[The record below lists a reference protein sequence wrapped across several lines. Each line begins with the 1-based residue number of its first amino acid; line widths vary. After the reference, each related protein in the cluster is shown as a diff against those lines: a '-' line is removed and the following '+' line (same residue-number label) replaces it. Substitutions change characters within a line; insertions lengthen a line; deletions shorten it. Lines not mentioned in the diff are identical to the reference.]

1 MLSVCGRPGLLD
13 LPPEIWLLIGVHLL
27 GDPASL
33 KNFAELNRHAFIL
46 INTILYEEVSH
57 PNALHT
63 LALSKGSR
71 GQIAKAHH
79 PAAFVKHLE
88 LDFGHPERYNWTK
101 SLLFEE
107 TFRQAFSNIIEHARM
122 GRDRKTPA
130 LTTLTINCSATFLQ
144 LFKDIDFTP
153 FSFEMIS
160 IRCLPPPD
168 SKECVDE
175 WCGVLVL
182 DFAVPGP
189 PDDEADEVIV
199 STLNK
204 TLSEIY
210 FPRLSSFTI
219 RIHWGLLDAVEN
231 LDITPFLRRHSL
243 LVYLHCDM
251 STVDSGYSLIKGPL
265 SSDDLPK
272 LAGYRGLLNDY
283 LTLCADMRA
292 GRFYTLHFNHG
303 EFLQADIE
311 ERLIECLE
319 NRGENL
325 EALEFDG
332 RSRMKRD
339 RSSRW
344 LDFAL
349 PIITYERIFKACTN
363 LTMLACNVNTESLEA
378 GFIKLIARYLPKLE
392 ALTLTLVDTREA
404 CNYDEIERVVREQ
417 ICHDLLLHSAIP
429 AYLTVNCFYH
439 SSRSSVLKMCVQAT
453 FENGVL
459 DFSRIIY
466 M

>member
-1 MLSVCGRPGLLD
+1 MFSVCGRPGLLD

-27 GDPASL
+27 GDPTSL
-33 KNFAELNRHAFIL
+33 KKFAELNRHAFIL
-46 INTILYEEVSH
+46 INKILYQEVSR

-63 LALSKGSR
+63 LALSEDNR

-88 LDFGHPERYNWTK
+88 LDLAHPERYDRTK

-107 TFRQAFSNIIEHARM
+107 AFRGAFSNIIEHARM
-122 GRDRKTPA
+122 GRDGKTPA
-130 LTTLTINCSATFLQ
+130 LTTLKINCSATFLQ
-144 LFKDIDFTP
+144 LFEDIDFTP

-160 IRCLPPPD
+160 IECLPPPD
-168 SKECVDE
+168 SKECVDKC
-175 WCGVLVL
+175 CGILSSLSATTPLEKPVL

-219 RIHWGLLDAVEN
+219 RIHWGLLDAVET

-251 STVDSGYSLIKGPL
+251 STVDNGYSLIKGPL

-272 LAGYRGLLNDY
+272 LACYRGLLNDY
-283 LTLCADMRA
+283 LTLCADIRA
-292 GRFYTLHFNHG
+292 SRFWNLHFNHG
-303 EFLQADIE
+303 EFLQADNE
-311 ERLIECLE
+311 QRLIECLE
-319 NRGENL
+319 NEGKDL

-339 RSSRW
+339 RSFRW

-349 PIITYERIFKACTN
+349 PITTFERIFKACTN
-363 LTMLACNVNTESLEA
+363 LTRLSCNVNTESLQA
-378 GFIKLIARYLPKLE
+378 GFIRLIARYLPNLE
-392 ALTLTLVDTREA
+392 TLTLNLVDTREQ
-404 CNYDEIERVVREQ
+404 CPLV
-417 ICHDLLLHSAIP
+417 
-429 AYLTVNCFYH
+429 
-439 SSRSSVLKMCVQAT
+439 
-453 FENGVL
+453 
-459 DFSRIIY
+459 
-466 M
+466 